1 MVKDESIK
9 SKNAQYDILTSDKIY
24 EASHFKDL
32 KTFYSTHNNGKE
44 LKEKALQSMG
54 FYDENNMLANGAV
67 LFQDD
72 YQGKKTEIKCS
83 VFSGFNK
90 GSEKIITIN
99 RYNGN
104 ITSSINYMIDFVN
117 QRMNHSL
124 IKLDNVRKNIDAYP
138 QRALFEGIVNAIAYR
153 DYFLDG
159 TQIQVDM
166 FKDRLE
172 ISSPGSFY
180 RGEKIGKTYDL
191 SGIISKRRNELI
203 SSVLVSC
210 NVMEA
215 AGTGFDKIM
224 EEYQGVDEAHRPYI
238 YSTSDHFTLVL
249 PDLTYSEGVEDNKIP
264 HLEYV
269 PVANG
274 TKYDDAVL
282 SFCYYQARKVS
293 EIAEYLGVSDSSY
306 LRKQVLENLA
316 RENYVTKGKIGRA
329 ACYRTNMDMVEL
341 K

>member
-1 MVKDESIK
+1 MED
-9 SKNAQYDILTSDKIY
+9 
-24 EASHFKDL
+24 
-32 KTFYSTHNNGKE
+32 YSEQRREIGKE

-104 ITSSINYMIDFVN
+104 ITSSINYMMDFVN

-138 QRALFEGIVNAIAYR
+138 QRALFEGIVNAIAHR

-316 RENYVTKGKIGRA
+316 RENYVTKGKIGR
-329 ACYRTNMDMVEL
+329 YGRIEIIILFL
-341 K
+341 KRNNKPD